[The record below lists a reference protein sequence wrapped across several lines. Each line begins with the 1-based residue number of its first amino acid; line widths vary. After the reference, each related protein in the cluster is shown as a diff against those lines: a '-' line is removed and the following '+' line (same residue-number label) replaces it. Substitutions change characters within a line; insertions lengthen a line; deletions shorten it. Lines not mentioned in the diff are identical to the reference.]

1 MVALIDLPDHSGVK
15 VALKIRL
22 TDVPYY
28 LPGSYPLECDS
39 IHSELV
45 F

>member
-1 MVALIDLPDHSGVK
+1 MVALIDLSLHSGAK
-15 VALKIRL
+15 AALQIRL

-28 LPGSYPLECDS
+28 LPESYTLECDS
-39 IHSELV
+39 THSELV